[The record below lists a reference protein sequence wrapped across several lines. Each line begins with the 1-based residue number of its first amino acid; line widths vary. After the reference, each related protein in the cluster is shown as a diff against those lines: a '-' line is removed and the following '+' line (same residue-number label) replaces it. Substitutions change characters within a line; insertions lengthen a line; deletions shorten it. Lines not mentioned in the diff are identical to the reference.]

1 MSENKVPRTR
11 AGRLAPILGLGFL
24 LVLNACGLDD
34 VEIPELDGPSELALS
49 VTLTATPDIVAA
61 DGFSTSL
68 VQATVRNE
76 NGQPVAGR
84 QIFMAI
90 TDSEGRTLDLGQL
103 RSTGTGGVGTG
114 VVLTTGSNGIAQ
126 AAYEAPPRTDFT
138 AHSSVLITARPVGTD
153 FNGQVYRTVRI
164 ELRSAEPRLFPQ
176 VPPDDGIRC
185 DFRVEP
191 GAGPYRVNQVISFQS
206 VSSSAN
212 GPIVRY
218 EWFFGDG
225 TSNNHPQE
233 AKVYRFPGTY
243 IVQHVVTDSLGFA
256 QRCLTTPGITVIP

>member
-1 MSENKVPRTR
+1 MSEKEVPRMR
-11 AGRLAPILGLGFL
+11 AGRMAPVLGLGFL
-24 LVLNACGLDD
+24 LVLNACGLDE

-49 VTLTATPDIVAA
+49 VTLTATPDIVSA
-61 DGFSTSL
+61 DGYSTSL

-90 TDSEGRTLDLGQL
+90 TDADGRTVDLGVL
-103 RSTGTGGVGTG
+103 RSTGSGGIGTG

-138 AHSSVLITARPVGTD
+138 ANSSVLITARPVGGD

-176 VPPDDGIRC
+176 VPGGELECSFAI
-185 DFRVEP
+185 EP
-191 GAGPYRVNQVISFQS
+191 FVGPWRTNQVISFQS
-206 VSSSAN
+206 TAHAGLN
-212 GPIVRY
+212 KRIVRY
-218 EWFFGDG
+218 EWDFGDG
-225 TSNNHPQE
+225 TKGDHPQE

-243 IVQHVVTDSLGFA
+243 SVFHVVTDNLGEQKA
-256 QRCLTTPGITVIP
+256 CRGDGLVVIP